1 MMYTMQQPTQA
12 ARLIEDSAVPVGAGE
27 GDYDVRQTGGRRTG
41 GKTRRV
47 RWIGS
52 LWKGKSSTAR
62 KEAEKEEVLAVF
74 RELAREFRSEGGV
87 REYVPWK
94 PGW

>member
-1 MMYTMQQPTQA
+1 
-12 ARLIEDSAVPVGAGE
+12 
-27 GDYDVRQTGGRRTG
+27 VRQTGGRRTG
-41 GKTRRV
+41 GRTRIA
-47 RWIGS
+47 RWIES
-52 LWKGKSSTAR
+52 LWRGKSSTAR

-74 RELAREFRSEGGV
+74 RELARGSRSEEGV